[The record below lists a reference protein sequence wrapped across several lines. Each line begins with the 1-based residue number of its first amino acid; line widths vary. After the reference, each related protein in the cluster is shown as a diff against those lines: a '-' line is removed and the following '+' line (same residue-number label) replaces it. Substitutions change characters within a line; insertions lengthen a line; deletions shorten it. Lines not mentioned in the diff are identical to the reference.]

1 MVGGRRRDG
10 DRPFVKSEA
19 RPANARSR
27 RLRAR
32 AVLPLLATLAGIA
45 LAARLGVWQLDRA
58 DQKIALQTSL
68 EARSRE
74 PALDGPSL
82 ARSPLAAEAQHHR
95 RVSLRGRWLAERTV
109 FLDNRQMNG
118 KVGFFVVTPLALTP
132 GSGVVL
138 VQRGWAARHFTSR
151 TELPAL
157 TTPEGIVAVDG
168 IVAPAPSRLFEFAD
182 AASGPIRQNLDIAS
196 FARDAGLDGRRPA
209 APLAGAGRRRAEAL
223 RLCLPV
229 VRPRGRH
236 RLPLCLASIHPP
248 RQALTRRCS
257 STSAFTRCRRRRMLR
272 CAAPSAGGGS

>member
-10 DRPFVKSEA
+10 DGPFVNVEA
-19 RPANARSR
+19 RPAQARSR

-32 AVLPLLATLAGIA
+32 ALVTLLATLAGVV

-74 PALDGPSL
+74 AALDGLSL

-109 FLDNRQMNG
+109 FLDNRQMDG
-118 KVGFFVVTPLALTP
+118 KVGFFVVTPLALVP

-157 TTPEGIVAVDG
+157 TTPEGIVAIDG
-168 IVAPAPSRLFEFAD
+168 VVAPAPSRLFDLGD

-196 FARDAGLDGRRPA
+196 FARDTGLDLLPLSVLQLDAPGSMADGLLRHWPAPA
-209 APLAGAGRRRAEAL
+209 ADVQKHYGYAFQWFALAAGIAFLYVWHRFI
-223 RLCLPV
+223 
-229 VRPRGRH
+229 RPGK
-236 RLPLCLASIHPP
+236 P
-248 RQALTRRCS
+248 
-257 STSAFTRCRRRRMLR
+257 
-272 CAAPSAGGGS
+272 